1 MRNFFLLTQTLIL
14 LLNWRRVRRE
24 MCAKYN
30 TVVTNLNRLIA
41 SFPKMST
48 THHRRPATEPDNP
61 FSRLVAQSYDRY
73 INISTA

>member
-30 TVVTNLNRLIA
+30 TVVTNLNRLITN
-41 SFPKMST
+41 FPKTST
-48 THHRRPATEPDNP
+48 TGRQLSQTIHLADW
-61 FSRLVAQSYDRY
+61 
-73 INISTA
+73 